1 MAAAPDLAPGQQF
14 GSYRITRLLG
24 RGGMGAVYA
33 AEQLD
38 DGRQVAIKVLTS
50 GLGSPED
57 RARFIREGHTA
68 ASINHPSTVYVYRT
82 EEIDGLPTITME
94 LVDGGTLEEKVEKN
108 GPLPI
113 PEAIRDILQVI
124 DGLEAAQKL
133 GILHRDIKPANCFV
147 GPRGEVK
154 VGDFGL
160 SRPVDQVEQ
169 SRLTQ
174 TGLFLGTP
182 VFSSPEQL
190 MGESLDLRAD
200 IYALGATLYFLLTG
214 KLPYDADNA
223 VRLIAVVMSG
233 TPTPITTYRAD
244 IPPALDAV
252 IMRCLARKR
261 EERYA
266 DYAALRTALMACLPV
281 EQEPAPLVRRLA
293 AGLIDAWLIGMIGSA
308 LFSLFKPAT
317 LNMADFAT
325 DPRLP
330 LRQALYTLPIELLWY
345 AVLEGL
351 TGWTLG
357 KRLLGIRVATASG
370 AVPGIARGV
379 VRALLISSPG
389 LVAAFSATLLDDAS
403 ARQLVVPV
411 LSVLGYVLLFG
422 RARRGNGYLAE
433 HDRLTGTRV
442 VRNRASA
449 ERHRAS
455 VASSHP
461 QTVVPAPLATLGPY
475 EVTGLLAAAPQ
486 VMLGMDG
493 ALRRPVWLI
502 QHPAGQ
508 PALSEGERSA
518 IRSGTARWI
527 GGRRTDDV
535 AWDAYAATSGTPLRE
550 RLAGDFDWRELH
562 AWLSDIVDELIARSE
577 GGVATLPTSIDRILI
592 TDDGHALVVPFTFRN
607 EDDTS
612 VSRANGSTGT
622 TPEVLRQLAERVMR
636 AGGAGPSRASAS
648 SNWSGVRATWP
659 LSAKTLLSHIAD
671 GNTSLTEIRDELRRV
686 AERTTP
692 MTAKRRATL
701 WATAVIP
708 LIAFAVFSSIMSNL
722 VNPPNSDVARM
733 QPLLGFIRDTT
744 LTGDSI
750 ARQKHLV
757 AVYVVSN
764 FRSRIAAQR
773 TVTDTVL
780 GSVENGFISIREW
793 AVADSIERA
802 MPSIASA
809 DSLQATRLVNDTWG
823 GAPPGVVRKRALV
836 PVMIAVAFAVFAGTL
851 AFVAA
856 LAVRRGLLM
865 RLMGLELVDARG
877 ERAGRL
883 RLVWRQVLVWLP
895 IAGVL
900 GSALVISLGKATTA
914 GVSVLVVASVLLL
927 ASLVSA
933 WRSPS
938 RGLTERF
945 SGTVMVP
952 E

>member
-1 MAAAPDLAPGQQF
+1 MAAAPDLAPGQLF

-33 AEQLD
+33 AEQVD
-38 DGRQVAIKVLTS
+38 DGRQVAVKVLTS

-57 RARFIREGHTA
+57 RARFFREGHTA
-68 ASINHPSTVYVYRT
+68 ASINHPNTVYVYRT
-82 EEIDGLPTITME
+82 EEIDGLPTIAME

-190 MGESLDLRAD
+190 MGESLDLRSD

-244 IPPALDAV
+244 IPPALDTL

-261 EERYA
+261 EDRYA

-281 EQEPAPLVRRLA
+281 EHEPAPLVRRLA
-293 AGLIDAWLIGMIGSA
+293 AGIIDAWLIGMIGSA

-330 LRQALYTLPIELLWY
+330 MRQALYTLPIELLWY
-345 AVLEGL
+345 ALLEGM
-351 TGWTLG
+351 TGWTPG
-357 KRLLGIRVATASG
+357 KRLLALRVATPVG
-370 AVPGIARGV
+370 AVPGIARGL
-379 VRALLISSPG
+379 VRALLITAPG
-389 LVAAFSATLLDDAS
+389 LVAAFSATLIDDVS
-403 ARQLVVPV
+403 TRQVLVP
-411 LSVLGYVLLFG
+411 LLTILGYVLLFG
-422 RARRGNGYLAE
+422 RARRHNGFAGE

-442 VRNRASA
+442 VRNRLSA
-449 ERHRAS
+449 ERHRTS
-455 VASSHP
+455 G
-461 QTVVPAPLATLGPY
+461 APLRTDVVVAAPVSALGPY
-475 EVTGLLAAAPQ
+475 EVTGLLATAPQ
-486 VMLGMDG
+486 VMLGMDA
-493 ALRRPVWLI
+493 ALRRPVWLL
-502 QHPAGQ
+502 QHPVGEG
-508 PALSEGERSA
+508 ALSESERSA
-518 IRSGTARWI
+518 SRSGTARWI
-527 GGRRTDDV
+527 GGRRTDEA
-535 AWDAYAATSGTPLRE
+535 AWDAFAATSGEPLRE
-550 RLAGDFDWRELH
+550 RLARPFDWREVH
-562 AWLSDIVDELIARSE
+562 AWLSDLVDELIARTDE
-577 GGVATLPTSIDRILI
+577 GAKDLPTSIDRVLI
-592 TDDGHALVVPFTFRN
+592 TDDGHAMVVPFTFAN
-607 EDDTS
+607 A
-612 VSRANGSTGT
+612 SRREELSANATNGA
-622 TPEVLRQLAERVMR
+622 TPAVLRELAQYVLRPVS
-636 AGGAGPSRASAS
+636 GGPAADVATSTAAD
-648 SNWSGVRATWP
+648 VRMTWP
-659 LSAKTLLSHIAD
+659 LSAKSLLSQLAA
-671 GNTSLTEIRDELRRV
+671 GSVSLAETRERLRAV
-686 AERTTP
+686 AERTMP

-708 LIAFAVFSSIMSNL
+708 LVAFAVFSSLMSNL

-733 QPLLGFIRDTT
+733 QPLLGFIRDSSVA
-744 LTGDSI
+744 GDSV
-750 ARQKHLV
+750 AQQKHMV

-773 TVTDTVL
+773 TVKDTVL

-793 AVADSIERA
+793 AIADSIERA
-802 MPSIASA
+802 MPIIASA
-809 DSLQATRLVNDTWG
+809 DSLQAARLVDGTWG
-823 GAPPGVVRKRALV
+823 GRPPGVVRKRALI
-836 PVMIAVAFAVFAGTL
+836 PIMIASAFLVFAATL
-851 AFVAA
+851 AFAAA
-856 LAVRRGLLM
+856 LTVRRGLLV
-865 RLMGLELVDARG
+865 RLMALELVNAQG

-883 RLVWRQVLVWLP
+883 RLLWRQVLVWLP
-895 IAGVL
+895 IAGVFGAAL
-900 GSALVISLGKATTA
+900 LISVGKSTPAMVAVLVGSAAV
-914 GVSVLVVASVLLL
+914 LL

-933 WRSPS
+933 LRTPS
-938 RGLTERF
+938 RGLAEHL
-945 SGTVMVP
+945 SGTAMVP